1 MPPAATKRM
10 NSPRPPERS
19 APPKPP
25 SPADDAVSRR
35 NNRRAIGLGA
45 AVIVLVTAGVYAN
58 SWAVPFVFDDHAA
71 ISSNASIRHLA
82 DLAAVLSPP
91 GEGLTVD
98 GRPIL
103 NLSLAVNYAI
113 SGTDPWSYHALN
125 ITLHTMAA
133 LVLFGIVR
141 RSLVRTA
148 APAAGGEMAEGHS
161 ASRAATALGFAVALL
176 WSIHPL
182 QTESVTYVIQR
193 AESLMGLF
201 YFLTLYGFIRATEPT
216 EPRPSAGWYGLSWLA
231 CLAGMGTKEVMVS
244 APLIVW
250 AYDALIVSG
259 GWRSAFARR
268 RRYYLALLLTT
279 GILLGLALRTGSRGG
294 TSGFGL
300 DVTPWMYWPTQFQAV
315 VHYLRLAVW
324 PSPLVFDYG
333 VQWTT
338 GAAEVLPYAVPVVA
352 LVGVTA
358 VAVWRQRAVGF
369 LGLFFFAIL
378 APTSIV
384 PGNRQTLSEHRMYL
398 PLAAVIVLLVVLIV
412 SLFPVARRRQL
423 IAWGWLPLAGLALPL
438 AVLTVRRNETYRS
451 ELALYQDTVTGRPGN
466 ASARINLGNLLRDSQ
481 QYEEAIAH
489 YEEALR
495 LRPNYPQ
502 AHYNL
507 AIALKDSGRA
517 PLAVAHYE
525 EALRL
530 KPDYPEAHNNLAI
543 ALARSGRDAEA
554 LTHLAA
560 AVGLSPAYAEAHFNL
575 GLVLTRLGRVGEAI
589 GAFDQALRVDP
600 RFFRA
605 HEARAYALQIAGRDR
620 EAAAEMEIVTRLKSA
635 SREAGK
641 N

>member
-1 MPPAATKRM
+1 M

-25 SPADDAVSRR
+25 SPADDAVFRR

-45 AVIVLVTAGVYAN
+45 AVIVFVTAGVYAN

-125 ITLHTMAA
+125 ITLHTLAA

-148 APAAGGEMAEGHS
+148 ATAAGGGMAEGHS

-259 GWRSAFARR
+259 GWRSALARR

-279 GILLGLALRTGSRGG
+279 GSLLGLALRTGSRGG

-315 VHYLRLAVW
+315 VHYLRLAAW

-338 GAAEVLPYAVPVVA
+338 GAAEVLPYAVPVAA
-352 LVGVTA
+352 LVGFTG

-384 PGNRQTLSEHRMYL
+384 PGNRQTISEHRMYL

-412 SLFPVARRRQL
+412 SLLPVARRRQL
-423 IAWGWLPLAGLALPL
+423 IAWGWLPLAGARAAARGPDGASQRDLPERARALSGARSPAGPATL
-438 AVLTVRRNETYRS
+438 RRASTSGTCCATRS
-451 ELALYQDTVTGRPGN
+451 DTRRQSRTTRRRC
-466 ASARINLGNLLRDSQ
+466 ASARIIPRRTTISRSRSRTRATLRWPWRTTRRHS
-481 QYEEAIAH
+481 
-489 YEEALR
+489 ALSR
-495 LRPNYPQ
+495 RTIRRRTTTSPSPWPG
-502 AHYNL
+502 A
-507 AIALKDSGRA
+507 
-517 PLAVAHYE
+517 
-525 EALRL
+525 
-530 KPDYPEAHNNLAI
+530 
-543 ALARSGRDAEA
+543 DAM
-554 LTHLAA
+554 
-560 AVGLSPAYAEAHFNL
+560 
-575 GLVLTRLGRVGEAI
+575 
-589 GAFDQALRVDP
+589 P
-600 RFFRA
+600 RR
-605 HEARAYALQIAGRDR
+605 
-620 EAAAEMEIVTRLKSA
+620 
-635 SREAGK
+635 
-641 N
+641 